1 MGDESHSTQVA
12 LVIFKKKVKLMTKSE
27 MKSKNLWDLGI
38 MAAGPFLAGVLD
50 GIFFART
57 AHEVWYH
64 HDWTHKKKNYFVLTA
79 LLGDNVFYQ
88 WDKML
93 PCATKSGHY

>member
-1 MGDESHSTQVA
+1 MTLIQPKLLV
-12 LVIFKKKVKLMTKSE
+12 VIFKKKVKLMTKGE
-27 MKSKNLWDLGI
+27 MKSENLWDLGI

-50 GIFFART
+50 GIFLQKAPMKFGT
-57 AHEVWYH
+57 IM
-64 HDWTHKKKNYFVLTA
+64 TGPTKKTIILCCQHC
-79 LLGDNVFYQ
+79 LGIM